1 MRISFPAALT
11 ELGFSSKAR
20 TGRFPK
26 KSALIPIAILFFFLC
41 AGTSSIRAAEG
52 IPTIYGYEVF
62 VPPGLSHP
70 WGVISGPRD
79 IIELEGSLDANDT
92 LAADNTYV
100 EFWQIT
106 FLYDSRVD
114 ISLNSNQ
121 IDPFLGLIRVDST
134 QRFID
139 LFEDDDSGPGENA
152 RITADV
158 QAGTYWIGISTF
170 GAFETGAW
178 SLVMESSTNS
188 RDSSLPMVPTLYGV
202 SVQENPNPYI
212 PGELESSDFV
222 FDGRYVDLYQFEA
235 SEDVALQIDLTSDW
249 FDTRLM
255 LADVLPDGSLGTLF
269 LLDEDGGESTNSR
282 ISRTFGPGTYF
293 LVATSGA
300 AGAVGEYEI
309 SVSLATSPV
318 QASDLVVGPV
328 SVSDDTLEAGQSFT
342 LRATVR
348 NSGGG
353 RAGSTTLR
361 YYRSADSAI
370 SPANDRQVG
379 VDSVG
384 ALGALASREES
395 IALTAPSAAGTYYYG
410 VCVDSVSSE
419 VVTNNNCSAGVRVT
433 VSADTGDSGDD
444 HGNERTAATVVEAG
458 SDTEGVLAAGDVDY
472 FRVDMDGPGTLEV
485 YTSGGLDTFGRLEDA
500 AGSLISSNDDS
511 GAGLNFNV
519 KADVSQGTYY
529 VRVSA
534 FSSSAAGSYTLHVR
548 ISGPP
553 ESFPLLDGIGD
564 PSGATYANG
573 RYYVLD
579 GSDHKVYAYSTSGR
593 REASADF
600 DLHEDNGS
608 PRGIA
613 WSGERFHVVD
623 WWDEKAYAYS
633 AAGRRDAVA
642 DFDLHEDN
650 GWPAGI
656 VWTGERFHVVDWS
669 DEKVYAYT
677 ATGRHDAEADF
688 DLHEDNSSPDG
699 IAYRDDRFYVVNN
712 SAFFNEVFAYSGSGR
727 HDSAASFE
735 LVSENSSPTGI
746 ALADGRFL
754 IVDRFDEMAY
764 AYSMSGRRDALA
776 DIRFPV
782 DNGNPGGIASSAD
795 GLLHVLDWADEKVYA
810 YSSTGQ
816 HDARGGFDLHEDNFS
831 PRGIAWSGERFHIAD
846 FWDNK
851 VYAYQRDGG
860 RDVSADFDLHEEN
873 GNPEYIVHADGRFF
887 VFDGVDNKVYAYTA
901 TGQHDAAADFDLHGD
916 NRWPAGIAYR
926 SGRFYV
932 VNDGSFSADDLK
944 VYAYT
949 AAGQRDPEADFD
961 LHEENGSPN
970 GIVWTGGRFH
980 IGDSVEDRVYAYDV
994 P

>member
-1 MRISFPAALT
+1 MTNSVPAALT

-309 SVSLATSPV
+309 SVSAAASSEASAPGGNGVDTFPTFRTATPPGN
-318 QASDLVVGPV
+318 QMYTVGAAIGAL
-328 SVSDDTLEAGQSFT
+328 TLPEA
-342 LRATVR
+342 
-348 NSGGG
+348 SGGDG
-353 RAGSTTLR
+353 NLTYS
-361 YYRSADSAI
+361 
-370 SPANDRQVG
+370 
-379 VDSVG
+379 
-384 ALGALASREES
+384 LA
-395 IALTAPSAAGTYYYG
+395 P
-410 VCVDSVSSE
+410 
-419 VVTNNNCSAGVRVT
+419 
-433 VSADTGDSGDD
+433 
-444 HGNERTAATVVEAG
+444 
-458 SDTEGVLAAGDVDY
+458 DV
-472 FRVDMDGPGTLEV
+472 P
-485 YTSGGLDTFGRLEDA
+485 
-500 AGSLISSNDDS
+500 
-511 GAGLNFNV
+511 GLNFN
-519 KADVSQGTYY
+519 ATERQLTGTPSEAGTYQMTY
-529 VRVSA
+529 TVRDADGDTDSLEFTIAVE
-534 FSSSAAGSYTLHVR
+534 VR
-548 ISGPP
+548 G
-553 ESFPLLDGIGD
+553 GD
-564 PSGATYANG
+564 ANG
-573 RYYVLD
+573 RIYVVDRGIGKVYTYLTSGERDAAADFDLD
-579 GSDHKVYAYSTSGR
+579 ADNTLPVGITFADGRFYVVDTVNDKVYVYTETGQRDAAADFELDEDNTSPGGIAYGEGRLYVIDRDDKVYAYLTSGER
-593 REASADF
+593 DAAADFELDENYLLSSEGIAYAEGRLYVVDTINDKVRAYTVAGQRDATADF
-600 DLHEDNGS
+600 DFDYPG
-608 PRGIA
+608 
-613 WSGERFHVVD
+613 RFS
-623 WWDEKAYAYS
+623 Y
-633 AAGRRDAVA
+633 
-642 DFDLHEDN
+642 
-650 GWPAGI
+650 
-656 VWTGERFHVVDWS
+656 
-669 DEKVYAYT
+669 
-677 ATGRHDAEADF
+677 
-688 DLHEDNSSPDG
+688 
-699 IAYRDDRFYVVNN
+699 
-712 SAFFNEVFAYSGSGR
+712 
-727 HDSAASFE
+727 
-735 LVSENSSPTGI
+735 
-746 ALADGRFL
+746 ADGRF
-754 IVDRFDEMAY
+754 Y
-764 AYSMSGRRDALA
+764 AVR
-776 DIRFPV
+776 
-782 DNGNPGGIASSAD
+782 
-795 GLLHVLDWADEKVYA
+795 
-810 YSSTGQ
+810 
-816 HDARGGFDLHEDNFS
+816 
-831 PRGIAWSGERFHIAD
+831 WSD
-846 FWDNK
+846 
-851 VYAYQRDGG
+851 Y
-860 RDVSADFDLHEEN
+860 
-873 GNPEYIVHADGRFF
+873 
-887 VFDGVDNKVYAYTA
+887 KVYAYTA
-901 TGQHDAAADFDLHGD
+901 TGQRDASADFDINPRPTFENTTPLADQFTYTTGTAIETLTLPEARGGEGALTYNLSPDVPGLAFDATTRRLTGTPSGSGTYAMTYTVTDEDGDTDNLKFTIVVEEGELRAAGSFQLLDGISGDAEGIAWANDRFYVVAVESTFGAEKVFAYTVTGERDAAADFDDLGLIG
-916 NRWPAGIAYR
+916 PTGITFAN
-926 SGRFYV
+926 GRFYV
-932 VNDGSFSADDLK
+932 AVVSRYIGVSIFDNPCGLTLTAQTGHLI
-944 VYAYT
+944 AYT
-949 AAGQRDPEADFD
+949 ETGERDRLSDFD
-961 LHEENGSPN
+961 LSCENADPA
-970 GIVWTGGRFH
+970 GIVFAGGQFH
-980 IGDSVEDRVYAYDV
+980 VVDGDDAKVYSYAL